1 VSDRLDS
8 ATVAVLGFGHQ
19 GEAQAMNLR
28 DSGVKVVVGA
38 REGAGAD
45 RARANG
51 LEVLGLA
58 EAARRGQ
65 VIAVML
71 PDEAVPALWGALAAA
86 TAPDAGLV
94 FAHGFNLMYS
104 DLAFPA
110 RGDVVLV
117 SPTGPGRV
125 LREAYRRGE
134 RLPAYVAAH
143 RDRSGEAMALA
154 EAYAGRIGAAPL
166 WRTTPREE
174 TEVDL
179 FGEQVVLCGGLLAL
193 VTAAHETLVERGYS
207 PEIAYLECVHQ
218 LKYLADLLHE
228 RGPAGFRA
236 GISGTALFGAMTRGP
251 RVVGPASRV
260 EMKAILEE
268 IRSGAFAREWAAEAA
283 RGPGRHAGEVER
295 ARVHPIE
302 EARRRALGPGAAAEA
317 QGKSRNTLS
326 KD

>member
-1 VSDRLDS
+1 
-8 ATVAVLGFGHQ
+8 VL
-19 GEAQAMNLR
+19 
-28 DSGVKVVVGA
+28 S
-38 REGAGAD
+38 
-45 RARANG
+45 
-51 LEVLGLA
+51 LA
-58 EAARRGQ
+58 EAARRAR

-71 PDEAVPALWGALAAA
+71 PDEALPALWPAVAAA
-86 TAPDAGLV
+86 TAPEAGLV
-94 FAHGFNLMYS
+94 FAHGFNLVYS
-104 DLAFPA
+104 DLAFPP

-125 LREAYRRGE
+125 LREAFRRGE

-143 RDRSGEAMALA
+143 RDRSGHALALA
-154 EAYAGRIGAAPL
+154 EAYAARIGAAPL

-236 GISGTALFGAMTRGP
+236 GISGTALYGAMTRGP
-251 RVVGPASRV
+251 RVVGPVSRE
-260 EMKAILEE
+260 EMRAILEE

-283 RGPGRHAGEVER
+283 KGPGRLAGEIER
-295 ARVHPIE
+295 AQQHPIE
-302 EARRRALGPGAAAEA
+302 EARRRALGPDAPAGAP
-317 QGKSRNTLS
+317 GKSRNTLS

>member
-1 VSDRLDS
+1 VSDLLAS

-19 GEAQAMNLR
+19 GEAQASNLR
-28 DSGVKVVVGA
+28 DSGVRVVVGA
-38 REGAGAD
+38 RAGAGGT
-45 RARANG
+45 RARAQG
-51 LEVLGLA
+51 FEVLGFE
-58 EAARRGQ
+58 EAVRRAQ
-65 VIAVML
+65 VVAVML
-71 PDEAVPALWGALAAA
+71 PDEVVPTLWASISAAL
-86 TAPDAGLV
+86 APDAGLV
-94 FAHGFNLMYS
+94 FAHGFNLVYS

-110 RGDVVLV
+110 RSDVVLV

-143 RDRSGEAMALA
+143 RDRSGQAMALA
-154 EAYAGRIGAAPL
+154 EAYAARVGVSPL

-193 VTAAHETLVERGYS
+193 VTSAHQTLVERGYS
-207 PEIAYLECVHQ
+207 PEIAYLEVVHQ

-236 GISGTALFGAMTRGP
+236 GISGTALYGAMTRGP
-251 RVVGPASRV
+251 RVVGEASRA
-260 EMKAILEE
+260 EMKAILDE
-268 IRSGAFAREWAAEAA
+268 IRSGAFAREWAAEAG
-283 RGPGRHAGEVER
+283 RGRLAGEIER
-295 ARVHPIE
+295 ARLDPIE
-302 EARRRALGPGAAAEA
+302 EARERALGEA
-317 QGKSRNTLS
+317 PSAGSREKSRNALS

>member
-1 VSDRLDS
+1 MSDRLAS

-19 GEAQAMNLR
+19 GEAQALNLR
-28 DSGVKVVVGA
+28 DSGVAVVVGA
-38 REGAGAD
+38 REGGGAT
-45 RARANG
+45 RARAQDF
-51 LEVLGLA
+51 EVLAPADAVLRA
-58 EAARRGQ
+58 Q
-65 VIAVML
+65 VIAVLL
-71 PDEAVPALWGALAAA
+71 PDEVVPTLWGALAAA
-86 TAPDAGLV
+86 IAPEAALV
-94 FAHGFNLMYS
+94 FAHGFNLVYA

-110 RGDVVLV
+110 RSDVVLV

-125 LREAYRRGE
+125 LREAYRRGD

-143 RDRSGEAMALA
+143 RDRSGHALALA
-154 EAYAGRIGAAPL
+154 EAYAARIGASPL
-166 WRTTPREE
+166 WRTTPRDE

-236 GISGTALFGAMTRGP
+236 GISGTALYGAMTRGP
-251 RVVGPASRV
+251 RVVGAESRV

-268 IRSGAFAREWAAEAA
+268 IRSGAFAREWTAAAA
-283 RGPGRHAGEVER
+283 GGPERLAGDIAR
-295 ARVHPIE
+295 ARAHPIE
-302 EARRRALGPGAAAEA
+302 EARRSALTPDAGRSATRE
-317 QGKSRNTLS
+317 SRNALS

>member
-1 VSDRLDS
+1 MSDRLDS
-8 ATVAVLGFGHQ
+8 STVAVLGFGHQ
-19 GEAQAMNLR
+19 GEAQALNLR

-38 REGAGAD
+38 RAGAGAE

-51 LEVLGLA
+51 FEVLGLA
-58 EAARRGQ
+58 EAVLRAQ

-71 PDEAVPALWGALAAA
+71 PDEIVPALWGTLAAA
-86 TAPDAGLV
+86 VAPDAGLV
-94 FAHGFNLMYS
+94 FAHGFNLIYS

-143 RDRSGEAMALA
+143 RDPGGNAMALA
-154 EAYAGRIGAAPL
+154 ESYAGRIGAAPL

-179 FGEQVVLCGGLLAL
+179 FGEQVVLCGGLLTL

-236 GISGTALFGAMTRGP
+236 GISSTALFGAMTRGP
-251 RVVGPASRV
+251 RVVGPASRAA
-260 EMKAILEE
+260 MKEILEE

-283 RGPGRHAGEVER
+283 RGPGRTAAEIER

-302 EARRRALGPGAAAEA
+302 EARRRALGP
-317 QGKSRNTLS
+317 
-326 KD
+326 

>member
-1 VSDRLDS
+1 VSDRLAS

-19 GEAQAMNLR
+19 GEAQALNLR
-28 DSGVKVVVGA
+28 DSGVRVVVGA
-38 REGAGAD
+38 REGAGAA
-45 RARANG
+45 RARAQG
-51 LEVLGLA
+51 LEVMGV
-58 EAARRGQ
+58 EQAAGRAQ

-71 PDEAVPALWGALAAA
+71 PDEVVPALWKGLAAA
-86 TAPDAGLV
+86 AAPDAALV
-94 FAHGFNLMYS
+94 FAHGFNLVYS
-104 DLAFPA
+104 DLAFSESA
-110 RGDVVLV
+110 DVVLV

-134 RLPAYVAAH
+134 RLPAYIAAH
-143 RDRSGEAMALA
+143 RDRSGNALALA
-154 EAYAGRIGAAPL
+154 ESYAVRIGAAPL

-193 VTAAHETLVERGYS
+193 VAAAHETLVERGYS

-236 GISGTALFGAMTRGP
+236 GISGTALFGAATRGP
-251 RVVGPASRV
+251 RVVGEASRS

-268 IRSGAFAREWAAEAA
+268 IRSGTFAHEWAAEAA
-283 RGPGRHAGEVER
+283 RGPGRLAAEIER
-295 ARVHPIE
+295 ALKHPME
-302 EARRRALGPGAAAEA
+302 EARRRALGPDLAAPVS
-317 QGKSRNTLS
+317 GKSRNTLS